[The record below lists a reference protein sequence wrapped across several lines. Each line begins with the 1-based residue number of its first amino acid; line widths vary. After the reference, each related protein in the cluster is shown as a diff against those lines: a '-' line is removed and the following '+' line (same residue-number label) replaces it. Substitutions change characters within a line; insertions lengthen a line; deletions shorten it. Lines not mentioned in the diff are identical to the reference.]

1 MFLPNPGILAAGA
14 QGRTYDEFVARINA
28 ISTYPGTS
36 FTFEDQT
43 NYLGETVI
51 SAVIVA
57 NSSSLGVM
65 YGSPWGP
72 LSPDGFQ
79 GAATLGF
86 VARHGLPSASEWSA
100 QIASGRR
107 LLFDISNTFQVD
119 AFPDVNRN
127 GAVSQSLSGS
137 GLNAR
142 RLTRILYWS
151 DGPMQIFPA
160 SGLGPEPYDW

>member
-1 MFLPNPGILAAGA
+1 MFLPNPGVLAAGA

-28 ISTYPGTS
+28 ISTYPGT
-36 FTFEDQT
+36 FEAFNSQMSWAGDLARSLVVAANT
-43 NYLGETVI
+43 GTLGI
-51 SAVIVA
+51 
-57 NSSSLGVM
+57 L

-72 LSPDGFQ
+72 LSENGFHNSSSF
-79 GAATLGF
+79 GF
-86 VARHGLPSASEWSA
+86 VARHGLPSAGEWSA

-107 LLFDISNTFQVD
+107 LLFDISNIFQVD
-119 AFPDVNRN
+119 SLPDVNRN

-142 RLTRILYWS
+142 SLTRILYWG
-151 DGPMQIFPA
+151 DRPMQIFPA